1 MRILIIKAGKIVLEN
16 LEELQESCPKTMN
29 IRNLTIYHY
38 DPMKNKRIP
47 FQNNI
52 TISSLN
58 DNSNLYNTSN
68 IFRC

>member
-1 MRILIIKAGKIVLEN
+1 MRILITNAGKIVLED